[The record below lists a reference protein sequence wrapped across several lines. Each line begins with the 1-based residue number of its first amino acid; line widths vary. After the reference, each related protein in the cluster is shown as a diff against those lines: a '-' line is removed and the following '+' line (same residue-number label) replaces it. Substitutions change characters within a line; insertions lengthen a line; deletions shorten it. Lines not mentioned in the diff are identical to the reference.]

1 MQRAIVY
8 RRSYAGSALQKRLPE
23 RLPITA
29 AEQSDRYRFLL
40 WHYSTDI
47 GNINSCE
54 RADEPM
60 CLGSLGSAVRK
71 IRLLVNDVYEFT
83 DAETY
88 LSPQQT
94 AKKSPPSEDHT
105 VRSHLHVLRI
115 LLQLVIDSAREG
127 LEYRGL
133 RKHPKTGLL

>member
-1 MQRAIVY
+1 MRRAIVY

-94 AKKSPPSEDHT
+94 AK
-105 VRSHLHVLRI
+105 
-115 LLQLVIDSAREG
+115 
-127 LEYRGL
+127 
-133 RKHPKTGLL
+133 